1 MIDPGWG
8 NHLEMLEFPHVWL
21 PEGSHFTMERT
32 HSIMFHHYNRRK
44 RDRSPQFH
52 FSNVCFIYGVL
63 FLRELWFFR
72 LLFFLNFCFPASLL
86 LCFLLLMLFFLY
98 LLLCF
103 STVLLLCFLLFC
115 FSSFPCFSASL
126 PLCFFTVL
134 LLCCFL
140 LFCFSSQT
148 KPQNAQYKYTLNQP

>member
-32 HSIMFHHYNRRK
+32 HSVMFHHYNRRK

-63 FLRELWFFR
+63 FLEGIMVFPVV
-72 LLFFLNFCFPASLL
+72 FFLNFCFPASLV

-98 LLLCF
+98 LLLA
-103 STVLLLCFLLFC
+103 SPLFC
-115 FSSFPCFSASL
+115 FSAFCFSASL
-126 PLCFFTVL
+126 PFPASL
-134 LLCCFL
+134 LLCLSASSPICFSAV
-140 LFCFSSQT
+140 FCFSASQAKINPKMHNINT
-148 KPQNAQYKYTLNQP
+148 H

>member
-72 LLFFLNFCFPASLL
+72 LLFFFNFCFPASLL

-103 STVLLLCFLLFC
+103 STVLLLCF
-115 FSSFPCFSASL
+115 CFSASL
-126 PLCFFTVL
+126 PFPASL
-134 LLCCFL
+134 LLCL
-140 LFCFSSQT
+140 SASSLFCFSAVFCFSASQA
-148 KPQNAQYKYTLNQP
+148 KLNPKMHNINTH